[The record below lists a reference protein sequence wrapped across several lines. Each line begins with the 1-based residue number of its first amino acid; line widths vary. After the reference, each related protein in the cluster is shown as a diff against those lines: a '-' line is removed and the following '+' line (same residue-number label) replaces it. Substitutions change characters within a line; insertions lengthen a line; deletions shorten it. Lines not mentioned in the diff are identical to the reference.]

1 MIRPSTVLC
10 ASEGEIAM
18 PAVVAIPQVVEDLL
32 VQFGD
37 FFPNEPA
44 RRHFAEYLTGLF
56 IAEHKTVSGI
66 NREFAVTTDQSCL
79 NRFLTEAPWDVER
92 INAHR
97 LEWLQSDPTTRYRQ
111 DGAIAIDNT
120 LIDHDGKLIEDAGWF
135 WDHADQ
141 RHLIAHDYLFANY
154 VHPSGKHYPLQ
165 FRRFRKQDACT
176 AANQPFRSHTD
187 LCIEL
192 IDWVIEQAIP
202 GDFTFDSYFT
212 ATAILNHIHANK
224 RAYVG
229 DLKANRNIVVGDSP
243 WKLNDWI
250 ATQLGPL
257 CRKSITVAGV
267 TQWYFT
273 KSIRIPAVDHPV
285 RIVVL
290 WPSQRAEQARKIL
303 ITNRTYWEAHRVLK
317 TYRKRWTGTETFHR
331 DGKQHLGMGECQLR
345 DGLGQTRHMHL
356 VVLAYTALMR
366 QLRHDRAQEWAQM
379 RLMTIG
385 EACRQIARET
395 LGKTLAWVVERT
407 QEGMSLPEIKHYLAL
422 P

>member
-1 MIRPSTVLC
+1 
-10 ASEGEIAM
+10 M
-18 PAVVAIPQVVEDLL
+18 PAIVAIPNVVEELV

-37 FFPNEPA
+37 LFPNEPS

-66 NREFAVTTDQSCL
+66 NREFAATTDQSCL
-79 NRFLTEAPWDVER
+79 NRWLTEAPWDVER
-92 INAHR
+92 INQHR
-97 LEWLQSDPTTRYRQ
+97 LEWLQADPTTRYRQ

-154 VHPSGKHYPLQ
+154 VHPSGKHYPLT
-165 FRRFRKQDACT
+165 FRRFRKKETCI
-176 AANQPFRSHTD
+176 AAEAPFRSHTD

-192 IDWVIEQAIP
+192 IDWAVAEGIP

-212 ATAILNHIHANK
+212 NAEIINHLHGTG

-229 DLKANRNIVVGDSP
+229 DLKANRKISVNGQERILS
-243 WKLNDWI
+243 DWI
-250 ATQLGPL
+250 ATDLGPA
-257 CRKSITVAGV
+257 CRRKITVAGT

-273 KSIRIPAVDHPV
+273 KSIRLPALTHPV

-290 WPSQRAEQARKIL
+290 WAEERAAKPRKIL
-303 ITNRTYWEAHRVLK
+303 ITNRTYWEVHRVLK

-345 DGLGQTRHMHL
+345 DGVGQTRHMHL
-356 VVLAYTALMR
+356 VALAYTALMR
-366 QLRHDRAQEWAQM
+366 QLRHDRAQEWAHM
-379 RLMTIG
+379 RLSTIG
-385 EACRQIARET
+385 EACRQIFRET
-395 LGKTLAWVVERT
+395 LGKTLEWVVDRT
-407 QEGMSLPEIKHYLAL
+407 REGMSLPAIKQSLAL

>member
-1 MIRPSTVLC
+1 
-10 ASEGEIAM
+10 M
-18 PAVVAIPQVVEDLL
+18 PAIVAIPNVVEELV

-37 FFPNEPA
+37 LFPNEPS

-66 NREFAVTTDQSCL
+66 NREFAATTDQSCL
-79 NRFLTEAPWDVER
+79 NRWLTEAPWDVER
-92 INAHR
+92 INQHR
-97 LEWLQSDPTTRYRQ
+97 LEWLQADPTTRYRQ

-154 VHPSGKHYPLQ
+154 VHPSGKHYPLT
-165 FRRFRKQDACT
+165 FRRFRKKETCI
-176 AANQPFRSHTD
+176 AAEAPFRSHTD

-192 IDWVIEQAIP
+192 IDWAVAEGIP

-212 ATAILNHIHANK
+212 NAEILNHLHGTG

-229 DLKANRNIVVGDSP
+229 DLKANRKISVNGQERILS
-243 WKLNDWI
+243 DWI
-250 ATQLGPL
+250 ATDLGPA
-257 CRKSITVAGV
+257 CRRKITVAGT

-273 KSIRIPAVDHPV
+273 KSIRLPALTHPV

-290 WPSQRAEQARKIL
+290 WAEERAAKPRKIL
-303 ITNRTYWEAHRVLK
+303 ITNRTYWEVHRVLK

-345 DGLGQTRHMHL
+345 DGVGQTRHMHL
-356 VVLAYTALMR
+356 VALAYTALMR
-366 QLRHDRAQEWAQM
+366 QLRHDRAQEWAHM
-379 RLMTIG
+379 RLSTIG
-385 EACRQIARET
+385 EACRQIFRET
-395 LGKTLAWVVERT
+395 LGKTLEWVVDRT
-407 QEGMSLPEIKHYLAL
+407 REGMSLPAIKQSLAL

>member
-1 MIRPSTVLC
+1 
-10 ASEGEIAM
+10 M
-18 PAVVAIPQVVEDLL
+18 PAIVAIPNVVEELV

-37 FFPNEPA
+37 LFPNEPS

-66 NREFAVTTDQSCL
+66 NREFAATTDQSCL
-79 NRFLTEAPWDVER
+79 NRWLTEAPWDVER
-92 INAHR
+92 INQHR
-97 LEWLQSDPTTRYRQ
+97 LEWLQADPTTRYRQ

-154 VHPSGKHYPLQ
+154 VHPSGKHYPLT
-165 FRRFRKQDACT
+165 FRRFRKKETCI
-176 AANQPFRSHTD
+176 AAEAPFRSHTD

-192 IDWVIEQAIP
+192 IDWAVAEGIP

-212 ATAILNHIHANK
+212 NAEILNHLHGTG

-229 DLKANRNIVVGDSP
+229 DLKANRKISVNGQERILS
-243 WKLNDWI
+243 DWI
-250 ATQLGPL
+250 ATELGPA
-257 CRKSITVAGV
+257 CRRKITVAGT

-273 KSIRIPAVDHPV
+273 KSIRLPALTHPV

-290 WPSQRAEQARKIL
+290 WAEERAAKPRKIL
-303 ITNRTYWEAHRVLK
+303 ITNRTYWEVHRVLK

-345 DGLGQTRHMHL
+345 DGVGQTRHMHL
-356 VVLAYTALMR
+356 VALAYTALMR
-366 QLRHDRAQEWAQM
+366 QLRHDRAQEWAHM
-379 RLMTIG
+379 RLSTIG
-385 EACRQIARET
+385 EACRQIFRET
-395 LGKTLAWVVERT
+395 LGKTLEWVVDRT
-407 QEGMSLPEIKHYLAL
+407 REGMSLPAIKQSLAL

>member
-1 MIRPSTVLC
+1 
-10 ASEGEIAM
+10 M
-18 PAVVAIPQVVEDLL
+18 PAVVAIPQVVEELV

-66 NREFAVTTDQSCL
+66 NREFAAPTDQSCL
-79 NRFLTEAPWDVER
+79 NRWLTEAPWDVER
-92 INAHR
+92 INQHR
-97 LEWLQSDPTTRYRQ
+97 LDWLQDDPTTRYRQ
-111 DGAIAIDNT
+111 DGVIAIDNT
-120 LIDHDGKLIEDAGWF
+120 LIDHDGKLIDDVGWF
-135 WDHADQ
+135 WDHAEQ

-154 VHPSGKHYPLQ
+154 VHPSGKHYPLL
-165 FRRFRKQDACT
+165 FRRFRKKETCV
-176 AANQPFRSHTD
+176 AAKEPFHSHTD

-192 IDWVIEQAIP
+192 IDWVIDQAIP

-212 ATAILNHIHANK
+212 NAEILSHIHSRK
-224 RAYVG
+224 RTYVG
-229 DLKANRNIVVGDSP
+229 DLKANRNISVDGTT
-243 WKLNDWI
+243 WKVNDWI
-250 ATQLGPL
+250 ATNLGPL
-257 CRKSITVAGV
+257 CRKKITIAGK

-273 KSIRIPAVDHPV
+273 KTIRIPALDHPV

-290 WPSQRAEQARKIL
+290 WASERAKQPRKIL
-303 ITNRTYWEAHRVLK
+303 ITNRTYWEVHRVLK

-331 DGKQHLGMGECQLR
+331 DGKQHLGMGDCQLR

-366 QLRHDRAQEWAQM
+366 QVRHDRAQDWAHM
-379 RLMTIG
+379 RLTTIG
-385 EACRQIARET
+385 EACRLIFRET
-395 LGKTLAWVVERT
+395 LAKTLDWVVDRT
-407 QEGMSLPEIKHYLAL
+407 REGLSFTEIKQQLAL